1 MKRTLVIVLLIV
13 LIAGGLGTL
22 IAHDPGY
29 VLIAY
34 GGASL
39 QTGLWTF
46 LAMILIVIGAVHV
59 LFRSLF
65 FVIDSGQTVRHW
77 QVLRRRQR
85 ATRLTKKGM
94 AFLQQGE
101 YTRAEKFLVS
111 GVRDNEAPAANYMAA
126 ARAADAQ
133 EHTEERERYLRLA
146 LRLDPSMKTSVAMT
160 ESELLINRGDWR
172 GALSSLDGLA
182 NNRVTLNLRKQA
194 LVNLHDWQGLTDIM
208 TELRQY
214 ADDAASQLAF
224 EKKVVRQQ
232 FASANNT
239 DASLEAMFSR
249 LPESLKRDPE
259 LVADYSRRVRDDK
272 QVESVL
278 RSTIKHQWHDALVV
292 AYGHAGKET
301 LGKRLKTAQ
310 GWQKTYPD
318 NGALQACLGQLY
330 EASGEKS
337 QAKIA
342 FEKSLHIGPSVLAH
356 EKLAKLLAF
365 DGEYARSSEHL
376 RLALQIKIP
385 ATEGTSQDSSL
396 SYSRGA

>member
-1 MKRTLVIVLLIV
+1 
-13 LIAGGLGTL
+13 
-22 IAHDPGY
+22 
-29 VLIAY
+29 
-34 GGASL
+34 
-39 QTGLWTF
+39 
-46 LAMILIVIGAVHV
+46 
-59 LFRSLF
+59 
-65 FVIDSGQTVRHW
+65 
-77 QVLRRRQR
+77 
-85 ATRLTKKGM
+85 
-94 AFLQQGE
+94 
-101 YTRAEKFLVS
+101 
-111 GVRDNEAPAANYMAA
+111 
-126 ARAADAQ
+126 
-133 EHTEERERYLRLA
+133 
-146 LRLDPSMKTSVAMT
+146 MKTSVAMT

-182 NNRVTLNLRKQA
+182 NNRVTLALRKQA
-194 LVNLHDWQGLTDIM
+194 LVNLRDWQGLADIM
-208 TELRQY
+208 VELRQY
-214 ADDAASQLAF
+214 ADDAVSQLAF
-224 EKKVVRQQ
+224 EKKVVRQR

-278 RSTIKHQWHDALVV
+278 RSAIKHQWHDALVV

-310 GWQKTYPD
+310 GWQKTHQD

-337 QAKIA
+337 QAKTA

-376 RLALQIKIP
+376 RLALQIKTP
-385 ATEGTSQDSSL
+385 VTEGTSQDSSL